1 MELYL
6 FMQYTKDTGS
16 SDNHCEL
23 DEGSKPSWSKIENAR
38 QLS

>member
-1 MELYL
+1 MELCI
-6 FMQYTKDTGS
+6 FMQYAKDTDG